1 MLPRSMAEFDYIIV
15 GAGSAGC
22 VLANRLTESGRH
34 RVLLLEAGGSDSSPW
49 IRVPVGYARTFT
61 DPRFNWMYRTEPEP
75 ALDDRIAFWPRGK
88 VLGGSSSINAMLFV
102 RGQPSDYEDWRSAG
116 NPGWGWRD
124 VLPYFRKLE
133 DHAWG
138 ESEYHGAGGPVHV
151 HDPSATV
158 HPLCRTFLEAC
169 AESGIPITRDFNGA
183 DTEGAGLWQVTIRDG
198 VRVSSASAYL
208 RPVLRRHNLE
218 VATGARATRVL
229 FSGAAATG
237 VEYLRAGSRRTAT
250 ARREV
255 LLSAG
260 AIGSP
265 PLLELSGVGDPE
277 MLRGLQIPV
286 IAPLRNV
293 GRGLQDHVCV
303 SYFYRSRVP
312 TLNDELAPFLGKARA
327 ALRYA
332 LRRDGPLSMSVNQAG
347 AFVRS
352 RPELARP
359 NLHIYFNPA
368 SYSTTTSGQSRRLLN
383 PDPFPGFLM
392 SFNTCRPTSRGSV
405 HLRSPDP
412 LASPAIAPNSLSTP
426 EDVADVYEGSR
437 MLRRISAAGPLA
449 AVIESEL
456 LPGEGVRSDAEVLQ
470 DFRRRAGSVFHP
482 CGTCAMGPDATASVV
497 DPRLRVH
504 GVANLRVVDASV
516 FPTVTSGN
524 INAPTLMVAEK
535 AADLILE
542 DAGDSGHSHVSRPAR
557 ERETTSALAECSA
570 PETE

>member
-1 MLPRSMAEFDYIIV
+1 MGEFDYIIV

-22 VLANRLTESGRH
+22 VLANRLTEGGRH
-34 RVLLLEAGGSDSSPW
+34 RVLLLEAGGSDFSPW
-49 IRVPVGYARTFT
+49 IRVPIGYARTFT
-61 DPRFNWMYRTEPEP
+61 DPRYNWMYQTEPEP
-75 ALDDRIAFWPRGK
+75 ALESRDAFWPRGK
-88 VLGGSSSINAMLFV
+88 VLGGSSSINAMVFV
-102 RGQPSDYEDWRSAG
+102 RGQPSDYEDWRNAG
-116 NPGWGWRD
+116 NPGWGWQD

-138 ESEYHGAGGPVHV
+138 ASEYHGAGGPVHV
-151 HDPSATV
+151 HDPSATA
-158 HPLCRTFLEAC
+158 HPLCRTFLAAC
-169 AESGIPITRDFNGA
+169 AEAGIAITRDFNGA
-183 DTEGAGLWQVTIRDG
+183 EPEGAGLWQVTIRNG

-208 RPVLRRHNLE
+208 RPALRRPNLE
-218 VATGARATRVL
+218 VATDARVARVL
-229 FSGAAATG
+229 FTGAAATG
-237 VEYLRAGSRRTAT
+237 VEYSRGGSRLTAA

-265 PLLELSGVGDPE
+265 QLLELSGIGDPE
-277 MLRGLQIPV
+277 LLRRLGIPV
-286 IAPLRNV
+286 LAARRGV
-293 GRGLQDHVCV
+293 GAGLQDHVCV

-332 LRRDGPLSMSVNQAG
+332 LRRQGPLSMSVNQAG

-352 RPELARP
+352 RPQLGRP

-412 LASPAIAPNSLSTP
+412 LASPAITPNSLSTP
-426 EDVADVYEGSR
+426 EDVADVYEGAR
-437 MLRRISAAGPLA
+437 MLRRISAAKPLA
-449 AVIESEL
+449 AVIASEL
-456 LPGEGVRSDAEVLQ
+456 LPGERIHSDAEVLQ

-482 CGTCAMGPDATASVV
+482 CGTCAMGADATSSVV
-497 DPRLRVH
+497 DSRLRVH
-504 GVANLRVVDASV
+504 GVAKLRVVDASV
-516 FPTVTSGN
+516 VPAVTSGN

-542 DAGDSGHSHVSRPAR
+542 DARG
-557 ERETTSALAECSA
+557 
-570 PETE
+570 

>member
-1 MLPRSMAEFDYIIV
+1 MGEFDYIIV

-22 VLANRLTESGRH
+22 VLASRLTESGEH
-34 RVLLLEAGGSDSSPW
+34 SVLLLEAGGSDFSPW
-49 IRVPVGYARTFT
+49 IRVPIGYARTFT
-61 DPRFNWMYRTEPEP
+61 DPRYNWMYTTEPEP
-75 ALDDRIAFWPRGK
+75 QLDNRTAFWPRGK
-88 VLGGSSSINAMLFV
+88 VLGGSSSINAMVFV
-102 RGQPSDYEDWRSAG
+102 RGQPSDYDDWRDAG
-116 NPGWGWRD
+116 NPGWGWQD

-138 ESEYHGAGGPVHV
+138 ESKYHGAGGPVHV
-151 HDPSATV
+151 HDPSPTV
-158 HPLCRTFLEAC
+158 HPLCTTFLEAC
-169 AESGIPITRDFNGA
+169 AETGIGISRDLNGPE
-183 DTEGAGLWQVTIRDG
+183 TEGAGLWQVTIRNG

-208 RPVLRRHNLE
+208 RPALRRRNLE
-218 VATGARATRVL
+218 VATATRATRVL
-229 FSGAAATG
+229 FSGSSATG
-237 VEYLRAGSRRTAT
+237 VEYLRGGSRQTAT

-265 PLLELSGVGDPE
+265 QLLELSGVGDPE
-277 MLRGLQIPV
+277 LLRGHGIPL
-286 IAPLRNV
+286 IAPLAPV

-303 SYFYRSRVP
+303 SYFYRSKVP

-332 LRRDGPLSMSVNQAG
+332 LLRNGPLSMSVNQAG

-352 RPELARP
+352 RPQLGRP

-368 SYSTTTSGQSRRLLN
+368 SYSTTASGPKRRLLN

-405 HLRSPDP
+405 HLRSRDP
-412 LASPAIAPNSLSTP
+412 LSSPAIAPNSLSTP
-426 EDVADVYEGSR
+426 EDLADVYEGAR
-437 MLRRISAAGPLA
+437 VLRRISAAKPLA

-456 LPGEGVRSDAEVLQ
+456 APGESVQADAEVLQ

-482 CGTCAMGPDATASVV
+482 CGTCAMGPDPKSSVV

-504 GVANLRVVDASV
+504 GLAHLRVVDAST
-516 FPTVTSGN
+516 FPAVTSGN
-524 INAPTLMVAEK
+524 INAPTLMLAEK
-535 AADLILE
+535 AAALILE
-542 DAGDSGHSHVSRPAR
+542 DAKA
-557 ERETTSALAECSA
+557 
-570 PETE
+570 